1 VAYRGAMTKRA
12 PRYALAV
19 AWFVALSAFAGPALA
34 RDKFV
39 TMYANEFRP
48 RTVTINAGDKVTWV
62 NDDDVEHDAVGNGWS
77 TSLLGYYERA
87 SVRFN
92 RAGTYRYHCSIHPTM
107 RGTVVVRGASGG
119 AGGGGVTPDTATA
132 ALDVREDGGWTTTVL
147 GMLAVVTIAGTVAID
162 RLLRRRSASR
172 A

>member
-1 VAYRGAMTKRA
+1 MTKRA
-12 PRYALAV
+12 PRYAVAVVAAFVILA
-19 AWFVALSAFAGPALA
+19 AFAGPALA
-34 RDKFV
+34 VDKFV

-77 TSLLGYYERA
+77 TSLLGYADSA

-92 RAGTYRYHCSIHPTM
+92 RAGTYRYRCSIHPTM
-107 RGTVVVRGASGG
+107 RGTVVVRGA
-119 AGGGGVTPDTATA
+119 GGGGVTPDTATA
-132 ALDVREDGGWTTTVL
+132 APDGRDDGAWTTTVL
-147 GMLAVVTIAGTVAID
+147 GMLAVVTIAGTVAVD
-162 RLLRRRSASR
+162 RLLRRRSVSR

>member
-1 VAYRGAMTKRA
+1 MTKRA
-12 PRYALAV
+12 PRYAIAV
-19 AWFVALSAFAGPALA
+19 VAAFITVAAFAGPALA
-34 RDKFV
+34 VDKFV

-48 RTVTINAGDKVTWV
+48 RTITINAGDKVTWV
-62 NDDDVEHDAVGNGWS
+62 NDDDVAHDAVGNGWS
-77 TSLLGYYERA
+77 TSLLGYYEQS

-92 RAGTYRYHCSIHPTM
+92 RAGTYRYRCSIHPTM
-107 RGTVVVRGASGG
+107 TGTVVVRG

-132 ALDVREDGGWTTTVL
+132 ARDVHQDGRSTTTIL
-147 GMLAVVTIAGTVAID
+147 GMLAVVTIAGTVAVD